1 MIELGTDTNVE
12 NRFRNKP
19 YAARAKTRL
28 RHCAA
33 RHTVSHMCPRSKT
46 GLVNSYQFGKLLSA
60 VLTNLQGHLACFSF
74 CWGYFISWNF
84 HFSSQRR
91 RNLSIFVF
99 DFLFS
104 FNPYRKFQWHSS
116 HGDSFP
122 SPPSDFL
129 GAASP
134 FALKVAHIDIC
145 ISAWEPTEH
154 GWEDDKA
161 LINSCY
167 DILRT
172 SKVFDHLG

>member
-33 RHTVSHMCPRSKT
+33 WHTVSHMCPRSKT

-74 CWGYFISWNF
+74 CWGYFNSWNF

-104 FNPYRKFQWHSS
+104 FNPYREFQWHSS

-134 FALKVAHIDIC
+134 YALKVAH
-145 ISAWEPTEH
+145 
-154 GWEDDKA
+154 
-161 LINSCY
+161 
-167 DILRT
+167 RT
-172 SKVFDHLG
+172 QVGQN